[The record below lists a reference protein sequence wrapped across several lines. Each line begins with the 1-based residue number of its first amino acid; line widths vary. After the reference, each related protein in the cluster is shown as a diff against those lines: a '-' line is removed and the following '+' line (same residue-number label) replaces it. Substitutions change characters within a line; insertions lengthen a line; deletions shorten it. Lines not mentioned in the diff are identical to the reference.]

1 MFRLEETAKL
11 DHVCATFFLGRGLQ
25 GSGLGLGSG
34 SWSSMEKR
42 WGWSPRA
49 QINILNQIDRDGQLW
64 RAWVESLQQ
73 CNCSQG
79 PQHEQSQGTEK
90 QEEAGTQEGL
100 WGTGTSIRPV
110 ILFLGGEGAGRLT
123 LHSKSNFPSQDWSLK
138 RRQDGREARSWC
150 QSHGLELAGQDQV
163 HTRPSSRWDGRGRG
177 NASAWTGSP
186 FLFCLRDGI
195 K

>member
-1 MFRLEETAKL
+1 M
-11 DHVCATFFLGRGLQ
+11 CAPPSSLAGGSRDLALAWALGAGQ
-25 GSGLGLGSG
+25 AWKKDGAGAP
-34 SWSSMEKR
+34 E
-42 WGWSPRA
+42 P

-79 PQHEQSQGTEK
+79 PQHEHSQGTEK